1 MVRYG
6 IFWRGQWVKS
16 QWATDGQ
23 LSFVHSTNCWL
34 MNSFK
39 KRAFLHSTP
48 PPPLPLPVPLQRN
61 QPTRE
66 AVDPGVASYSV
77 CQNLS
82 DVPLLL
88 WWFHFLVYIQS
99 EKAQNTPFQKMELH
113 PSGFPIFWFQN
124 LPRDDRLV
132 LLPTFFQCSSWLL
145 PSVVPSGGRW
155 FGLEWGQ
162 PETREYP
169 FSFMNKIQDKI

>member
-1 MVRYG
+1 MVFSGEVNGLNPSERPMANCHLSTRRIVG
-6 IFWRGQWVKS
+6 IWIASRREHFCTR
-16 QWATDGQ
+16 
-23 LSFVHSTNCWL
+23 
-34 MNSFK
+34 
-39 KRAFLHSTP
+39 P
-48 PPPLPLPVPLQRN
+48 PPPVPLQRN

-145 PSVVPSGGRW
+145 PSVVPSGGGW